1 MKRKQKGRNQDI
13 NVKDMNNYRE
23 LKNKKEEHS
32 KKLEEINGKNDQLK
46 EKSENIKEIIDNL
59 KPASFYKNNKVI
71 SNEEN
76 EISIKDRIIN
86 ELKNHQINNLEST
99 IYKLR
104 GFWNAIIKRFKYM
117 VFDEKNGERK
127 DNSYSKVAEDLY
139 VNGVINDYE
148 MI

>member
-59 KPASFYKNNKVI
+59 KPASFNKNNKVI
-71 SNEEN
+71 SNEEL
-76 EISIKDRIIN
+76 EKIKDFTDNVTNVI
-86 ELKNHQINNLEST
+86 
-99 IYKLR
+99 
-104 GFWNAIIKRFKYM
+104 
-117 VFDEKNGERK
+117 GEMK
-127 DNSYSKVAEDLY
+127 SANDL
-139 VNGVINDYE
+139 NILIEDYE
-148 MI
+148 NNYDKLETENQILKQKS

>member
-1 MKRKQKGRNQDI
+1 MKSFYIKTFKIRRNWERIDWIEKFGLFFFCWILYYFPQI
-13 NVKDMNNYRE
+13 
-23 LKNKKEEHS
+23 KNKKEEHS

-59 KPASFYKNNKVI
+59 KPVSFNKNNKVI

-99 IYKLR
+99 I
-104 GFWNAIIKRFKYM
+104 
-117 VFDEKNGERK
+117 
-127 DNSYSKVAEDLY
+127 
-139 VNGVINDYE
+139 
-148 MI
+148 